1 MEENVT
7 LVQDTIA
14 QVHDSLAQVADTVQT
29 VAAEATHAA
38 AEAGLFQMPAW
49 MMIPFGIM
57 LLMIAIAPLIAE
69 HWWEKNSHKLFVSL
83 LLAVPV
89 AIYMIVNG
97 HEVFNIDE
105 KGVASTLLENLEH
118 TIMGDYVPFIILLL
132 TLFVITGGIHVSGDI
147 KAKPWINTSF
157 LGLGWLLAS
166 IMGTTGAAMLLI
178 RPLITTN
185 QQRKY
190 KVHTILFF
198 IALVANCGGVL
209 TPLGDPPLFMLF
221 LRGADFIWFLSLW
234 KQWLFVGAILMMIY
248 YALDS
253 YFYKKEDW
261 TALSADSRERT
272 KIKIGG
278 GVNFIYLLGVIATV
292 AFVNPGFIPALKA
305 HDAPFWLAHLRD
317 IILILL
323 AFLSLYTT
331 KKKVRYDL
339 NKYSWAPIVEVAYLF
354 LGIFVT
360 MAPAL
365 IYLGQLAS
373 AGKLPITDTWHFYY
387 ATGALSSFLDNTPT
401 AVAFH
406 GMAKSLSPEIL
417 NANFANWA
425 PGVAGIPEILLTAI
439 SLAAVFFGSMTY
451 IGNGPNFMVKAIAE
465 ESGIKMPSFFGYM
478 IKFSLVVLL
487 PVYILVQLIF
497 L

>member
-14 QVHDSLAQVADTVQT
+14 QVQDTLAQVVDTVQT
-29 VAAEATHAA
+29 VAVEATHAA
-38 AEAGLFQMPAW
+38 AEAGFQMPAW

-57 LLMIAIAPLIAE
+57 LLMIAIGPLVAE

-89 AIYMIVNG
+89 AIYMLVNG
-97 HEVFNIDE
+97 MVHE
-105 KGVASTLLENLEH
+105 LEH
-118 TIMGDYVPFIILLL
+118 TIFGDYIPFIILLL

-157 LGLGWLLAS
+157 LGLGWILAS

-185 QQRKY
+185 QQRKH

-221 LRGADFIWFLSLW
+221 LRGAAFTWFLTLW
-234 KQWLFVGAILMMIY
+234 KQWLFTGVVLMLIY
-248 YALDS
+248 FIVDC
-253 YFYKKEDW
+253 YFYKKEHW
-261 TALSADSRERT
+261 TALSADSREQT
-272 KIKIGG
+272 KMQIGG
-278 GVNFIYLLGVIATV
+278 SVNFIYLLGVIATV
-292 AFVNPGFIPALKA
+292 AFVNESFIPAMRTVVDEITHEVLYTP
-305 HDAPFWLAHLRD
+305 PFWLAHLRD
-317 IILILL
+317 IILLL
-323 AFLSLYTT
+323 LMFLSLYTT
-331 KKKVRYDL
+331 KHKVRYEL
-339 NKYSWAPIVEVAYLF
+339 NKYTWAPIIEVAYLF
-354 LGIFVT
+354 LGIFIT

-365 IYLGQLAS
+365 TYLGQLAS
-373 AGKLPITDTWHFYY
+373 AGKLPITETWHFYY

-406 GMAKSLSPEIL
+406 SMAQNLSPEIL
-417 NANFANWA
+417 TTNFGNWM
-425 PGVAGIPEILLTAI
+425 PGVAGIPEILLVAI

-465 ESGIKMPSFFGYM
+465 EGGIKMPSFFGY
-478 IKFSLVVLL
+478 IFKFSLVVLL